1 MATVEQVARASL
13 QAILVQGSE
22 ATLEADEYQDY
33 IFSLNNYMTQLD
45 ADGISLGYTVVDSLN
60 DEVTIPVGALRG
72 VIANMAIEV
81 SAQYGG
87 VISEALVLSAKKGME
102 TMRKLGQ
109 RMGSVKY
116 PSTLPRGTGNYDSFG
131 ISDNFY
137 PESEAD
143 ILAET
148 TGAIGLEEN
157 T

>member
-1 MATVEQVARASL
+1 
-13 QAILVQGSE
+13 
-22 ATLEADEYQDY
+22 
-33 IFSLNNYMTQLD
+33 
-45 ADGISLGYTVVDSLN
+45 
-60 DEVTIPVGALRG
+60 
-72 VIANMAIEV
+72 MAIEV

-116 PSTLPRGTGNYDSFG
+116 PATLPRGTGNYDSFG